1 MSAEIKTLSSKVV
14 YENKW
19 MRVREDA
26 IERQSGQQG
35 IYSVMEKPDFTVVIP
50 VQDGYVYMVEQYRY
64 PVEKRQLE
72 FPQGTWEENDQ
83 ADPAELA
90 AGELQEETGLLAKN
104 WTHVG
109 YQYLAYGFCNQGY
122 HIWIA
127 TDFTMTEQNLDPEEE
142 GLTCHRIALSDL
154 DEMVK
159 KGEILDAT
167 TCNALGLARLKG
179 LI

>member
-26 IERQSGQQG
+26 IERPSGQQG

-72 FPQGTWEENDQ
+72 FPQGTWEENGQ

-90 AGELQEETGLLAKN
+90 AGELQEETGLLAKK
-104 WTHVG
+104 
-109 YQYLAYGFCNQGY
+109 
-122 HIWIA
+122 
-127 TDFTMTEQNLDPEEE
+127 LDSR
-142 GLTCHRIALSDL
+142 GLSVFSLRFL
-154 DEMVK
+154 
-159 KGEILDAT
+159 
-167 TCNALGLARLKG
+167 
-179 LI
+179 

>member
-1 MSAEIKTLSSKVV
+1 MPSEFKTLSSKVV

-26 IERQSGQQG
+26 IERPSGQQG

-72 FPQGTWEENDQ
+72 FPQGTWEEEGD

-104 WTHVG
+104 WTIPHHRFPVFPYFSSNDPAPFVG
-109 YQYLAYGFCNQGY
+109 EKLPKVHPPPSPQPQPGGRLEKVSLSNRSSSAAIWSWASNRCIGSIAYNPPG
-122 HIWIA
+122 
-127 TDFTMTEQNLDPEEE
+127 P
-142 GLTCHRIALSDL
+142 
-154 DEMVK
+154 
-159 KGEILDAT
+159 
-167 TCNALGLARLKG
+167 
-179 LI
+179 